1 MQPSLFDESY
11 LQTDPVLKMDAI
23 AEADLHAALSGG
35 AVLITA
41 TPALSLAWKRAC
53 VVASG
58 QSVCVTPAVISWQDW
73 INGLTALDS
82 NLSVPLNRMQETR
95 LWEQVIRDDGSSSA
109 AHSSSSLR
117 GLARH
122 ARDAFA
128 LMCEYRI
135 EAKELAFGGEE
146 AEALAGWISGM
157 AEQLGSGALA
167 GRMLSAM
174 QAESLLADMT
184 QWVNQTTLI
193 LDGFD
198 RFTPMQ
204 QRLLAALQGAGKT
217 VLSVEREQV
226 TTPMLTACSDQAE
239 EFQLLAQRIRSA
251 IDERNDVRIGVALC
265 DSVKDTKPL
274 SRALNAALMPAV
286 ALGSEAELQAV
297 NMPAA
302 SLSDLP
308 MISQLLHM
316 LAMAAQSSVS
326 FNDFSRLLFS
336 PWLKGYAEERM
347 ARSEFDRQLRRL
359 NRHQLSLKAVIDSPM
374 MDALP
379 ELKPL
384 FAILSSWDEKA
395 CSVYEWV
402 SRVHSLLQQSGFV
415 QISSDGEPRS
425 SSDIRQMNAFRDL
438 LSSLVS
444 IDVVAG
450 RMNWS
455 SFLSLLRSACSE
467 TQFGL
472 PAKYANV
479 TVLPI
484 SQIAGMSFDKL
495 YVIGLDEEVFP
506 TQVRSQPLLPPP
518 LQQKFNIANSR
529 AELAFEHSAWL
540 WQQLLKAAP
549 IVELSYAA
557 QRNEQELHVSPFARD
572 LPPQRVE
579 VSFAEIRQLEQE
591 VYADAPDLPLQAGEK
606 IRGGTA
612 LIRDQSACPFR
623 SFATWRLG
631 ISELDETE
639 PGIEATTKGSL
650 IHLALEYIWQ
660 QLRSRSALLALDEDR
675 RSSLIADSISHAWQQ
690 QGISL
695 TTAIK
700 GIEEKRMATVLDE
713 WLETELLRPEFR
725 VKATEADF
733 TLQLPQN
740 SSQQVAIRIKADRID
755 EDEEGCTILIDYKTG
770 APQSF
775 RKWLGERI
783 EEPQLPLYAVAAGLS
798 EQDVVAYGRVR
809 TGQMGFE
816 GLSGEASGIKGVTA
830 CDGKRGAPDDW
841 DAVLQL
847 WREQVNALAAEF
859 VAGRSEVTPRNEKA
873 CNYCGLE
880 PVCRIEERGF
890 DIDGGDEI

>member
-1 MQPSLFDESY
+1 MQPSLFDEPS
-11 LQTDPVLKMDAI
+11 LQTDVALKIEAI
-23 AEADLHAALSGG
+23 AEADLPAALSEGG
-35 AVLITA
+35 LLLTA
-41 TPALSLAWKRAC
+41 SAGLALAWKRAC
-53 VVASG
+53 VVASD
-58 QSVCVTPAVISWQDW
+58 QSVCITPAVISWQDW
-73 INGLTALDS
+73 INALATQDS

-109 AHSSSSLR
+109 SHSSSSLR

-128 LMCEYRI
+128 LMKDYRI
-135 EAKELAFGGEE
+135 ETRELAFGGEE
-146 AEALAGWISGM
+146 AEALAGWISAM
-157 AEQLGSGALA
+157 AEQLGRGALA
-167 GRMLSAM
+167 GRTLSAM
-174 QAESLLADMT
+174 QAEHLLADIT
-184 QWVNQTTLI
+184 RRVSQTALI

-204 QRLLAALQGAGKT
+204 EAILTALQGAGKT
-217 VLSVEREQV
+217 VLSIQHEQIA
-226 TTPMLTACSDQAE
+226 TPVLTACSDQTE
-239 EFQLLAQRIRSA
+239 EFQLLAKRIRSSL
-251 IDERNDVRIGVALC
+251 DEEPQIRIGVALS
-265 DSVKDTKPL
+265 DAIKDTKPL
-274 SRALNAALMPAV
+274 CRALNVALMPA
-286 ALGSEAELQAV
+286 AGSEAELQAV

-316 LAMAAQSSVS
+316 LAMAAQSTVS

-336 PWLKGYAEERM
+336 PWLKGYADERM

-359 NRHQLSLKAVIDSPM
+359 NRHQLSLQTIVDSPM
-374 MDALP
+374 MAALP

-384 FAILSSWDEKA
+384 FATLSSWDEKA
-395 CSVYEWV
+395 CSVLEWV
-402 SRVHSLLQQSGFV
+402 SRVHGLLQQSGFV

-425 SSDIRQMNAFRDL
+425 SSDIRQMNAFRDT

-444 IDVVAG
+444 IDAVAG
-450 RMNWS
+450 RLNWS

-467 TQFGL
+467 TQFGQ
-472 PAKYANV
+472 PGRYANI

-484 SQIAGMSFDKL
+484 SQMAGMSFDKL

-506 TQVRSQPLLPPP
+506 MPVRSQPLLPPV

-529 AELAFEHSAWL
+529 AELAFEHSTWL
-540 WQQLLKAAP
+540 WQQLLNTAP

-557 QRNEQELHVSPFARD
+557 LRNEQEMHVSPFARN
-572 LPPQRVE
+572 LPPQRAD
-579 VSFAEIRQLEQE
+579 VSPEKIQQLEQD
-591 VYADAPDLPLQAGEK
+591 VYADAPDLPLLADESV
-606 IRGGTA
+606 RGGTA

-660 QLRSRSALLALDEDR
+660 QLRSRSALSALDAEG
-675 RSSLIADSISHAWQQ
+675 RSLLIAASIRHAWQQ
-690 QGISL
+690 QGVSL
-695 TTAIK
+695 TSAIK
-700 GIEEKRMATVLDE
+700 AIEVKRMATVLEE
-713 WLETELLRPEFR
+713 WLETELLRPGFR

-733 TLQLPQN
+733 TLQLPQ
-740 SSQQVAIRIKADRID
+740 SGSQQVTIRVKADRID
-755 EDEEGCTILIDYKTG
+755 EDEEGRTILIDYKTG

-798 EQDVVAYGRVR
+798 ELDVVTYGRVR

-816 GLSGEASGIKGVTA
+816 GLSGEGSGIKGVTA

-859 VAGRSEVTPRNEKA
+859 VAGRSEVAPRDEKA

-880 PVCRIEERGF
+880 SICRIEERGF
-890 DIDGGDEI
+890 VSDSGEES